1 MSSTFLRAAAAA
13 LVFCMSGA
21 QASAQT
27 DDAPAQPYTPS
38 VGQPGKDVIWVPT
51 PQILVDT
58 MLDMAKLKKSDYLM
72 DLGSGDGRLVIT
84 AAKRGARAVGV
95 EYNPAMVEL
104 SQQNAKREGLEARA
118 RFVEADIFKTDFS
131 EATVITMFLLPA
143 INLKLRPTILALKP
157 GTRIVSNSFDMDDWE
172 PDRRVDLTKEQGCD
186 NTYCTAFLW
195 IVPARVGG
203 VHKVSRGTLTL
214 EQTFQQV
221 SGTLRTNDGTVPVQG
236 TVVGDELRLT
246 AAGRSWRGK
255 VRNGRVEMQ

>member
-1 MSSTFLRAAAAA
+1 MSSTFLRAAAVA
-13 LVFCMSGA
+13 LILGMAGA

-27 DDAPAQPYTPS
+27 ADAPAKPYEPS

-58 MLDMAKLKKSDYLM
+58 MLDMAKLRKSDYLM

-84 AAKRGARAVGV
+84 AAKRGARALGV

-157 GTRIVSNSFDMDDWE
+157 GTRIVSNSFDMGDWE
-172 PDRRVDLTKEQGCD
+172 PDRRVQLTKEQGCD
-186 NTYCTAFLW
+186 NYCTAFLW
-195 IVPARVGG
+195 IVPAQVGG
-203 VHKVSRGTLTL
+203 VHKVSRGELTL
-214 EQTFQQV
+214 KQTFQQV
-221 SGTLRTNDGTVPVQG
+221 SGSLRTNDGTIPVQG

-246 AAGRSWRGK
+246 AAGRPWRGK